1 MRFEVDLGNRSQERY
16 SYSFK
21 NTEMEKQEYSKFRSS
36 LCLKQEKESLGNF
49 WHSFDIVNFPQV
61 ISHRS
66 VSNYLQVPHVV
77 TLFSK
82 LV

>member
-1 MRFEVDLGNRSQERY
+1 
-16 SYSFK
+16 
-21 NTEMEKQEYSKFRSS
+21 MEKPEFSKFRSS
-36 LCLKQEKESLGNF
+36 LCLKQQKESLGNF
-49 WHSFDIVNFPQV
+49 WHSFDIVNFPQA
-61 ISHRS
+61 ISNHS